1 MIIKQY
7 KDKNKIVGYISM
19 YFDDNNGQ
27 DVYVV
32 YMGKPNKGYSK
43 NIGSFYDEQAS
54 IDFADDYFTQLKKLE
69 DESRQL
75 IKLEKKLYTKRQRL
89 IEKYSKN
96 YTQPITKTDFSEID
110 RMLQEYAFRLRCIDR
125 YKKTFID

>member
-54 IDFADDYFTQLKKLE
+54 IDFADGYFTQLKKLE

-75 IKLEKKLYTKRQRL
+75 IKLEKKLYTKRQ
-89 IEKYSKN
+89 Y
-96 YTQPITKTDFSEID
+96 
-110 RMLQEYAFRLRCIDR
+110 
-125 YKKTFID
+125 

>member
-19 YFDDNNGQ
+19 YFDDQDGK

-43 NIGSFYDEQAS
+43 NIGSFYDEP
-54 IDFADDYFTQLKKLE
+54 
-69 DESRQL
+69 
-75 IKLEKKLYTKRQRL
+75 
-89 IEKYSKN
+89 
-96 YTQPITKTDFSEID
+96 PIP
-110 RMLQEYAFRLRCIDR
+110 
-125 YKKTFID
+125 